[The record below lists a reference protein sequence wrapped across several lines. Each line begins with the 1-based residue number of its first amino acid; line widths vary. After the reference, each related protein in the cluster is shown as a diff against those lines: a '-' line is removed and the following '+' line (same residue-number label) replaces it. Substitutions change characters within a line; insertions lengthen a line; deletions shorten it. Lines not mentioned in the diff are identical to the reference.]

1 MSVKL
6 DLEFIQQPAL
16 SRANWFG
23 ISILLASLLLLAL
36 TGQVYQKQQLKL
48 ADISMQL
55 RQFSQQT
62 LPKSQSIKMDTA
74 LVTPDET
81 KQLTE
86 AVNMLATPW
95 NNLLVAIEQADMQ
108 DIALLSLEP
117 NSKKQ
122 LVVLTGEA
130 KNLPVVLQYIKQL
143 QQTPMLAQVYLQ
155 KHSIDEA
162 DASKPVRFSLLAKW
176 DLADQSIM
184 ADY

>member
-48 ADISMQL
+48 ADISLQL
-55 RQFSQQT
+55 KQFSQQT
-62 LPKSQSIKMDTA
+62 LPKSQPIKMDTA

>member
-1 MSVKL
+1 MSAKL
-6 DLEFIQQPAL
+6 DLEFIQQPVLL
-16 SRANWFG
+16 SANWLSMG
-23 ISILLASLLLLAL
+23 ILLASLLMVAL
-36 TGQVYQKQQLKL
+36 TWQGYQNQQLKL
-48 ADISMQL
+48 ADISLQL
-55 RQFSQQT
+55 KQFSQQT
-62 LPKSQSIKMDTA
+62 LPKSQSIKMNAA

-86 AVNMLATPW
+86 TVNMLTMPW
-95 NNLLVAIEQADMQ
+95 NSLLVAIEQADMQ

-130 KNLPVVLQYIKQL
+130 KNLSIVLQYIKQL

-155 KHSIDEA
+155 KHSIDET

-176 DLADQSIM
+176 DLVDQPIM
-184 ADY
+184 ADN

>member
-6 DLEFIQQPAL
+6 DLEFIQQPVL
-16 SRANWFG
+16 SSANWLSMG
-23 ISILLASLLLLAL
+23 ILLASLLMVAL
-36 TGQVYQKQQLKL
+36 TWQGYQNQQLKL
-48 ADISMQL
+48 ADSSLQL
-55 RQFSQQT
+55 KQFDQQT
-62 LPKSQSIKMDTA
+62 LPKNLPSKMNAA
-74 LVTPDET
+74 LIAPDET

-86 AVNMLATPW
+86 AVDLLTTPW
-95 NNLLVAIEQADMQ
+95 GNLLMAIEQADMQ

-130 KNLPVVLQYIKQL
+130 KNLSIVLQYIKQL

-155 KHSIDEA
+155 KHSIDET

-176 DLADQSIM
+176 DLADQSVM

>member
-16 SRANWFG
+16 LSTGWLS
-23 ISILLASLLLLAL
+23 ISILLASMLLLAL
-36 TGQVYQKQQLKL
+36 TWQNYQKQQVKL
-48 ADISMQL
+48 ADTSL
-55 RQFSQQT
+55 RLKQFSQQT
-62 LPKSQSIKMDTA
+62 LPENQSIKMNAA

-86 AVNMLATPW
+86 AVNMLTMPW
-95 NNLLVAIEQADMQ
+95 NHLLVAIEQADMQ

-122 LVVLTGEA
+122 LVILTGEA

-155 KHSIDEA
+155 KHSIDET
-162 DASKPVRFSLLAKW
+162 DVSKPVRFSLLAKW
-176 DLADQSIM
+176 DFLDQSIM
-184 ADY
+184 AGN

>member
-1 MSVKL
+1 MSAKL
-6 DLEFIQQPAL
+6 DLEFIQQPVL
-16 SRANWFG
+16 SSANWLSMG
-23 ISILLASLLLLAL
+23 ILLASLLMVAL
-36 TGQVYQKQQLKL
+36 TWQGYQNQQLKL
-48 ADISMQL
+48 ADTSLQL
-55 RQFSQQT
+55 KQFSQQT
-62 LPKSQSIKMDTA
+62 LPKSQSIKMNAA

-86 AVNMLATPW
+86 AVSMLTTPW

-130 KNLPVVLQYIKQL
+130 KNLSIVLQYIKQL

-155 KHSIDEA
+155 KHSIDET

-176 DLADQSIM
+176 DLVDQPIM
-184 ADY
+184 ADN

>member
-16 SRANWFG
+16 SNANWFG
-23 ISILLASLLLLAL
+23 MSILLASLLLVAL
-36 TGQVYQKQQLKL
+36 TRQVYQNQQLKL
-48 ADISMQL
+48 ADVSLQL
-55 RQFSQQT
+55 KQFSQQN
-62 LPKSQSIKMDTA
+62 LPKSQSIKMNAA

-86 AVNMLATPW
+86 TVSMLTMPW

-130 KNLPVVLQYIKQL
+130 KNLAVVLQYIKQL
-143 QQTPMLAQVYLQ
+143 QQTPTLAQVYLQ
-155 KHSIDEA
+155 KHSIDET

-176 DLADQSIM
+176 DFVDQSTM
-184 ADY
+184 AGY

>member
-16 SRANWFG
+16 SSANWLSM
-23 ISILLASLLLLAL
+23 SILLLSLLMVAL
-36 TGQVYQKQQLKL
+36 TWQDYQNQQLKL
-48 ADISMQL
+48 ADTSLQL
-55 RQFSQQT
+55 KQFNQQT
-62 LPKSQSIKMDTA
+62 IPKSQPSKMDAA
-74 LVTPDET
+74 LVTPDQT

-95 NNLLVAIEQADMQ
+95 SNLLMAIEQADMQ

-122 LVVLTGEA
+122 LVLLTGEA
-130 KNLPVVLQYIKQL
+130 KSLSIVLQYIKQL

-176 DLADQSIM
+176 DLADQPIM
-184 ADY
+184 ADN

>member
-16 SRANWFG
+16 SSANWFG
-23 ISILLASLLLLAL
+23 MSILLASLLLVAL
-36 TGQVYQKQQLKL
+36 TRQVYQNQQLKL
-48 ADISMQL
+48 ADVSLQL
-55 RQFSQQT
+55 KQFSQQN
-62 LPKSQSIKMDTA
+62 LPKSQSIKMNAA

-86 AVNMLATPW
+86 AVTMLATPW
-95 NNLLVAIEQADMQ
+95 DNLLVAIEQADMQ
-108 DIALLSLEP
+108 EIALLSLEP

-122 LVVLTGEA
+122 IVVLTGEA

-143 QQTPMLAQVYLQ
+143 QQTSTLAQVYLQ
-155 KHSIDEA
+155 KHSIDET

-176 DLADQSIM
+176 DFIDQSTM
-184 ADY
+184 AGY

>member
-16 SRANWFG
+16 SSANWLSM
-23 ISILLASLLLLAL
+23 SILLLSLLMVAL
-36 TGQVYQKQQLKL
+36 TWQDYQNQQLKL
-48 ADISMQL
+48 ADTSLQL
-55 RQFSQQT
+55 KQFNQQT
-62 LPKSQSIKMDTA
+62 IPKSQPSKMDAA
-74 LVTPDET
+74 LVTPDQT

-95 NNLLVAIEQADMQ
+95 SNLLMAIEQADMQ

-122 LVVLTGEA
+122 LVLLTGEA
-130 KNLPVVLQYIKQL
+130 KSLSIVLQYIKQL

-155 KHSIDEA
+155 KHSIDET

-176 DLADQSIM
+176 DLVDQPIM
-184 ADY
+184 ADN

>member
-6 DLEFIQQPAL
+6 DLEFILQPAL
-16 SRANWFG
+16 SSANWFG
-23 ISILLASLLLLAL
+23 MSILLASLLLVAL
-36 TGQVYQKQQLKL
+36 TQQVYQNQQLKL
-48 ADISMQL
+48 ADVSLQL
-55 RQFSQQT
+55 KQFSQQT
-62 LPKSQSIKMDTA
+62 PPKSQSIKMNAA

-81 KQLTE
+81 RQLTD
-86 AVNMLATPW
+86 AVNILATPW
-95 NNLLVAIEQADMQ
+95 NNLLAAIEQADMQ
-108 DIALLSLEP
+108 EIALLSLEP

-155 KHSIDEA
+155 KHSIDET

-176 DLADQSIM
+176 DFVDQSTM
-184 ADY
+184 AGY

>member
-16 SRANWFG
+16 SSANWLSM
-23 ISILLASLLLLAL
+23 SILLASLLMAAF
-36 TGQVYQKQQLKL
+36 TWQGYQNQQLKL
-48 ADISMQL
+48 AYSSLQL
-55 RQFSQQT
+55 KQFNQQT
-62 LPKSQSIKMDTA
+62 LPKSQSIKA
-74 LVTPDET
+74 NIAQVTPEET

-86 AVNMLATPW
+86 AVNMLTTPW
-95 NNLLVAIEQADMQ
+95 SNLLMAIEQADMH

-122 LVVLTGEA
+122 LVILTGEA
-130 KNLPVVLQYIKQL
+130 KNLSVVLQYIKQL
-143 QQTPMLAQVYLQ
+143 QQTPILQQVYLQ
-155 KHSIDEA
+155 KHSIDES

-176 DLADQSIM
+176 DFADQSNL

>member
-16 SRANWFG
+16 SSANWFG
-23 ISILLASLLLLAL
+23 MSILLASLLLLAL

-48 ADISMQL
+48 ADISLQL
-55 RQFSQQT
+55 KQFSQQT
-62 LPKSQSIKMDTA
+62 LPKSQPIKMDAA

-95 NNLLVAIEQADMQ
+95 NNLLAAIEQADMQ
-108 DIALLSLEP
+108 DVALLSLEP

-155 KHSIDEA
+155 KHSIEET

>member
-6 DLEFIQQPAL
+6 DLEFIQQPAI
-16 SRANWFG
+16 SSANWFG
-23 ISILLASLLLLAL
+23 MSILVASLLLVAL
-36 TGQVYQKQQLKL
+36 TRQVYQDQQLKL
-48 ADISMQL
+48 ADVSLQL
-55 RQFSQQT
+55 KQISQQT
-62 LPKSQSIKMDTA
+62 LPKSQASKINAA

-86 AVNMLATPW
+86 AVNMLTTPW

-130 KNLPVVLQYIKQL
+130 KNL
-143 QQTPMLAQVYLQ
+143 AHR
-155 KHSIDEA
+155 HSHAI
-162 DASKPVRFSLLAKW
+162 S
-176 DLADQSIM
+176 
-184 ADY
+184 

>member
-1 MSVKL
+1 MSAKL

-16 SRANWFG
+16 SSANWLSM
-23 ISILLASLLLLAL
+23 SILLASLLLLAL
-36 TGQVYQKQQLKL
+36 TWQGYQNQQLKL
-48 ADISMQL
+48 ADTSLQL
-55 RQFSQQT
+55 KQFSQQT
-62 LPKSQSIKMDTA
+62 LPKSQSIKMNAA

-86 AVNMLATPW
+86 AVSMLTTPW

-130 KNLPVVLQYIKQL
+130 KNLSIVLQYIKQL

-155 KHSIDEA
+155 KHSIDET

-176 DLADQSIM
+176 DLADQSVM